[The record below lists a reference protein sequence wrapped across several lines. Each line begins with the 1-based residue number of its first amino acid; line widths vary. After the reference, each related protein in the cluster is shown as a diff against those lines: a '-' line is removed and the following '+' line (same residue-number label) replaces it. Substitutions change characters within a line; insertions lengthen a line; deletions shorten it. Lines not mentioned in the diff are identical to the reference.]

1 MKDVVNVVT
10 AVKLIECYIGDNHT
24 PIGTS
29 GACLQSDWTR
39 ATFVWYRLPVCWLR
53 THRHTPTHTHT
64 YTLIEHMWVLTEI
77 YKFSTDG
84 YLTAIVFPLV
94 SSGTRKILIHRVV
107 VLIHR
112 CFHSVLSR
120 HLHPMFAEMIT
131 MLSYY
136 CKFLAFLPTI
146 FLPLTSIILLQRY
159 FQKTATSIR

>member
-1 MKDVVNVVT
+1 MIIIRQLGRVGRAYKV
-10 AVKLIECYIGDNHT
+10 IGPERRLFDIGFPSAGCVHT
-24 PIGTS
+24 
-29 GACLQSDWTR
+29 D
-39 ATFVWYRLPVCWLR
+39 